1 MSNHDVVR
9 HASRYGLPQVKTQ
22 WYHQLA
28 DAWLLRSGSNF
39 IEDRELGTRR
49 ARAAIMMELG
59 LPGSVY
65 VYQGEE
71 LGLFEVADI
80 PWDRLEDPT
89 PFRTDH
95 GRTAKGARR
104 LPCAAAVVRRRRA
117 DPGAVGCEV
126 RHRRLV
132 RLLSGHAAPDGTPAA
147 DPHLPQPLWYKDFAA
162 DVEDSD
168 PDSMLNLYR
177 RAIAFRQ
184 RMLTPTG
191 DTSIRGSGSPSSA
204 TRPARW
210 WRIRVSAPT
219 RAVIASPASPTL
231 GGFRRTA
238 AGEIIFASEPI
249 SGFILP
255 ADTTV
260 WMMI

>member
-1 MSNHDVVR
+1 M
-9 HASRYGLPQVKTQ
+9 
-22 WYHQLA
+22 
-28 DAWLLRSGSNF
+28 
-39 IEDRELGTRR
+39 
-49 ARAAIMMELG
+49 
-59 LPGSVY
+59 Y

-95 GRTAKGARR
+95 GRTAKGRDGCR
-104 LPCAAAVVRRRRA
+104 VPLPWSAADTPTPAPWDA
-117 DPGAVGCEV
+117 KFGTGASFGFSPAT
-126 RHRRLV
+126 R
-132 RLLSGHAAPDGTPAA
+132 PDGTPAA

-191 DTSIRGSGSPSSA
+191 DTSIRWIGESEFGDKAGQVVAYS
-204 TRPARW
+204 
-210 WRIRVSAPT
+210 RVSADEGGD
-219 RAVIASPASPTL
+219 RFASITNFGPDPVEL
-231 GGFRRTA
+231 P
-238 AGEIIFASEPI
+238 AGEIIFSSEPI